1 MIDLGLSKIAIIAV
15 VGLIVLGPERL
26 PKVARIAGTLFGR
39 AQRYIGAVKDEV
51 TREMNA
57 SELNEL
63 KDLAKS
69 VGEDIKS
76 AEQQARQ
83 SWQNT
88 QSELNQTY
96 QQLNQQT
103 GVDGLQ
109 KPIDVSAYQNALAIA
124 RARRTGRASW
134 AVKMQRTPNWYK
146 AQQRTPKRVLSEA
159 ARMKK
164 HRPHQAK
171 AAVVKRSFF
180 E

>member
-39 AQRYIGAVKDEV
+39 AQRYINQVKAEV
-51 TREMNA
+51 TEQMNA

-69 VGEDIKS
+69 VNDDIKS
-76 AEQQARQ
+76 AEEQVRQ
-83 SWQNT
+83 SWQAT
-88 QSELNQTY
+88 HQELNQTY
-96 QQLNQQT
+96 QKLSGT
-103 GVDGLQ
+103 SEAALQ
-109 KPIDVSAYQNALAIA
+109 KPVDASAYQNALAIA

-134 AVKMQRTPNWYK
+134 SVKSKRMPDWYK
-146 AQQRTPKRVLSEA
+146 AQQRKPKRVLTEA

-164 HRPHQAK
+164 HRPHQTK
-171 AAVVKRSFF
+171 LSVVKRSFF

>member
-39 AQRYIGAVKDEV
+39 AQRYINQVKAEV
-51 TREMNA
+51 TEQMNA
-57 SELNEL
+57 AELNEL
-63 KDLAKS
+63 KDMAKA
-69 VGEDIKS
+69 VNEDIKS
-76 AEQQARQ
+76 AEQQVRQ

-88 QSELNQTY
+88 HQELNQAY
-96 QQLNQQT
+96 QQLSTT
-103 GVDGLQ
+103 GETALQ
-109 KPIDVSAYQNALAIA
+109 KSVDASAYQNALAVA

-134 AVKMQRTPNWYK
+134 SVKTKRAPDWFR
-146 AQQRTPKRVLSEA
+146 AQQRRPKRVLTEA

-164 HRPHQAK
+164 YRPHQAK
-171 AAVVKRSFF
+171 LSAVKRSFF